1 MNSFV
6 KSMTA
11 MSAVIFLISAKYNL
25 ITASIMAQVEAGRIG
40 AASAYCTIL
49 IIIMVIALILLNLLV
64 NWLSGTNR
72 RKQYGKNS

>member
-25 ITASIMAQVEAGRIG
+25 ITASILAQVEAGRIG
-40 AASAYCTIL
+40 VASAYCTIL
-49 IIIMVIALILLNLLV
+49 ILIMIVALILLNLLV
-64 NWLSGTNR
+64 RWMG
-72 RKQYGKNS
+72 GKERSA